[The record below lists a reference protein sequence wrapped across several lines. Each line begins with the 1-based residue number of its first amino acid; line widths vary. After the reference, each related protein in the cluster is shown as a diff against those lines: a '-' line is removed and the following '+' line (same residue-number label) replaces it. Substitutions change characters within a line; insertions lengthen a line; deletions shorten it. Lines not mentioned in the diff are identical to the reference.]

1 MISGEAF
8 QAALANVKR
17 QSTSINWARPHA
29 DALKWHILIAL
40 EGAEPEL
47 RKADQEILGRIGEL
61 VGRRLRHDQPP
72 RPDEDYGRGYNQAM
86 RDVLEIL
93 GQVTP

>member
-1 MISGEAF
+1 MMISTEAF
-8 QAALANVKR
+8 HAAVENVKR
-17 QSTSINWARPHA
+17 QAMGIRWNTTRA
-29 DALKWHILIAL
+29 DALKWHIMLAL

-61 VGRRLRHDQPP
+61 AAKRQPVA
-72 RPDEDYGRGYNQAM
+72 RAYPDEYNRGYDRALA
-86 RDVLEIL
+86 DVLEIL